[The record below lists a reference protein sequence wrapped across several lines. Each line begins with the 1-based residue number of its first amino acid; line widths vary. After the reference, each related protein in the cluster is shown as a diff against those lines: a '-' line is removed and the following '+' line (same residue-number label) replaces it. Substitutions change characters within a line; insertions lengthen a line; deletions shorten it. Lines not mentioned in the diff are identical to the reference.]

1 VADFVVTP
9 RLNRTW
15 AVIRRN
21 GTRPKSIH
29 ATRIEAQTA
38 AVRYARATGGGVVET
53 YGVDGAVAASVD
65 ARSARR

>member
-1 VADFVVTP
+1 MADFVVTP
-9 RLNRTW
+9 RFNRTW

-38 AVRYARATGGGVVET
+38 AIRYARATGGGVVHT
-53 YGVDGAVAASVD
+53 YGTDGEVTISVD
-65 ARSARR
+65 ARTG